1 MNQEGLETEHIMG
14 HSYARRTV
22 TSVVCV
28 TLETHY
34 HSKIS

>member
-22 TSVVCV
+22 TTITQRFHKGCY
-28 TLETHY
+28 E
-34 HSKIS
+34 K